1 LGYPDVHQSLDRLNQ
16 SGWAMGDLL
25 VKRDDGQVWLVT
37 GHRGKHWI
45 IAQAPNQAAAWWLA
59 RRQADKLKRTIRVG
73 KSTRRANYRSPGG
86 SE

>member
-1 LGYPDVHQSLDRLNQ
+1 MLGYPDVHKSLDRLNK

-25 VKRDDGQVWLVT
+25 VKRHEGQVWLVT

-59 RRQADKLKRTIRVG
+59 WRQADRLKRKRQRRV
-73 KSTRRANYRSPGG
+73 
-86 SE
+86 